1 MAEFVTN
8 PKASFD
14 YEILETLE
22 AGLVLKGHEVKAIK
36 DGKASIKGSFIKMID
51 GRPQLIGATISPFQ
65 PNNMSADYE
74 PTASRILL
82 LSKKQIKALDDLS
95 KSQGLTLIPLKI
107 YDSKGK
113 LKLLVGIA
121 RGKKNYDKKDALKK
135 KDRARAKQR
144 GGNED

>member
-8 PKASFD
+8 PKAGFD

-36 DGKASIKGSFIKMID
+36 SGKASIKGSFIKMVG
-51 GRPQLIGATISPFQ
+51 GRPQLIGATISPYQ
-65 PNNMSADYE
+65 PSNMREDYE
-74 PTASRILL
+74 PTASRLLL
-82 LSKKQIKALDDLS
+82 LSKKQIIALEDLS

-107 YDSKGK
+107 YDSKGR
-113 LKLLVGIA
+113 LKLLIGIA
-121 RGKKNYDKKDALKK
+121 RGKKKYDKKESLKK